1 MQSWGDCMEYDV
13 SKDRDIYIGG
23 SDIPAIMGI
32 STFKTRFQLLLEKA
46 GLEENGF
53 TGNKYTVYGQQLE
66 PQIRDYINSCD
77 ASEPPFVP
85 NRVIAGDF
93 RAHTDGFNGKRVLE
107 IKTTSHIYSELADY
121 RVYLVQLLKYM
132 EVNGVKDGLLAVYER
147 PSDFCTEF
155 DSARLIIYDVSL
167 ADWEPLL
174 AEINYEIDRFRADL
188 ERLKKNPLLSEE
200 DFQPSEL
207 VTLSQKV
214 IKFEQQLAE
223 LKAIEAECKKAKA
236 TLYEEM
242 KKHGVKSWDTPNGTK
257 ITLVADTKGSV
268 KTVRVFDVE
277 RFTAEYPATAEQFMK
292 DVEQKTPG
300 KRGYVKI
307 TLPK

>member
-1 MQSWGDCMEYDV
+1 MEYDV
-13 SKDRDIYIGG
+13 RERRNDFIGG
-23 SDIPAIMGI
+23 SDVPIIMGL
-32 STFKTRFQLLLEKA
+32 STFKTRYELLQEKA
-46 GLEENGF
+46 GLEENDF
-53 TGNKYTVYGQQLE
+53 TGNRYTVYGQQLE
-66 PQIRDYINSCD
+66 PQIRDYINSCN
-77 ASEPPFVP
+77 ASEQPFVP
-85 NRVIAGDF
+85 NRVIDGDF
-93 RAHTDGFNGKRVLE
+93 RAHTDGFNGKCVLE
-107 IKTTSHIYSELADY
+107 IKTTSNIYSELADY
-121 RVYLVQLLKYM
+121 KVYLVQLLKYM
-132 EVNGVKDGLLAVYER
+132 EVNCVKDGLLAVYER

-155 DSARLIIYDVSL
+155 DSTRLHIYDVSL
-167 ADWEPLL
+167 ADWETLL

-188 ERLKKNPLLSEE
+188 EKLKKNPLLSEE

-236 TLYEEM
+236 TLYEAM

-257 ITLVADTKGSV
+257 ITLVAETKGSV